1 MASYVVPK
9 RATEFIFSIGLVS
22 QANTKIFQANP
33 TIAAGDFKVSID
45 NAALANLNTLPTV
58 SPASGKVVKIT
69 LSAAE
74 MTGDNIQVVAS
85 DAAGDEWC
93 DCEINIQT
101 SDNLINDLALA
112 TAFTTIVPDST
123 AAAGSRPT
131 VNQALLMMTRFLM
144 EKGLVGTTMTV
155 NKEDGSTANMT
166 FTLDSATAPTS
177 ISRTT

>member
-1 MASYVVPK
+1 MPSYVVPK

-93 DCEINIQT
+93 DCEIT
-101 SDNLINDLALA
+101 FKPLI
-112 TAFTTIVPDST
+112 I
-123 AAAGSRPT
+123 
-131 VNQALLMMTRFLM
+131 
-144 EKGLVGTTMTV
+144 
-155 NKEDGSTANMT
+155 
-166 FTLDSATAPTS
+166 
-177 ISRTT
+177 